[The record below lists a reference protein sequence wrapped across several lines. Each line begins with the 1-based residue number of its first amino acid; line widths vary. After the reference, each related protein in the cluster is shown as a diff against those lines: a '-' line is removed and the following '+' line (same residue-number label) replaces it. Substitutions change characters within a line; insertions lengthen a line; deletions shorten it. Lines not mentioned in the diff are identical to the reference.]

1 METEGENEIEILWSN
16 QADIREQTQAFGRE
30 EMLPGEAA
38 LLEIVRGKKVTKDP
52 NRVCIHCLRTFA
64 TKENRN
70 RHSERCLNGIITP
83 NAGIV

>member
-1 METEGENEIEILWSN
+1 MQLKTSLVV
-16 QADIREQTQAFGRE
+16 RE

-70 RHSERCLNGIITP
+70 RHSEKCLNGIIAP
-83 NAGIV
+83 NASDVDAYMSVRVT